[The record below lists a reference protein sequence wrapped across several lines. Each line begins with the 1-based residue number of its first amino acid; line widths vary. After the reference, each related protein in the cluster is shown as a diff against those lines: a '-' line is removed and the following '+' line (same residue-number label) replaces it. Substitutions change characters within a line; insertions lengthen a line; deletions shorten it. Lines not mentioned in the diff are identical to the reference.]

1 MASMSKK
8 ERVKAA
14 LQGKEVDR
22 PPVSFW
28 RHFFEKETSAE
39 GLAEAM
45 LGFQKRFDWDFMKVN
60 PRACYHVEDWGC
72 RFRFS
77 GDPHVAP
84 VPRELAVHT
93 VEDWKKITVLP
104 PDKGAL
110 GEQLQALKLIKEGL
124 QGEAIYFL
132 ETIFTPLS
140 IAGRLVESEQV
151 MKEHM
156 QEHPEAVHA
165 ALEQITET
173 YQRFARACLDVGAS
187 GLFFATTAWASYE
200 LLTDVEYAEFGRLYD
215 LKVLEAVQDAE
226 FNLLHVCR
234 GHNMLH
240 KLADYPVHAI
250 NWASR
255 DPSNPSLQAGKA
267 YSKAVVGGIDHR
279 STLKTGSVEAVV
291 AQAKD
296 AKEQT
301 GGLHWILAGEC
312 SIPTRTPERN
322 LQAIREAVETL

>member
-1 MASMSKK
+1 MATMSKK

-45 LGFQKRFDWDFMKVN
+45 LGFQNRFDWDFMKVN

-72 RFRFS
+72 RFQFS
-77 GDPHVAP
+77 GDPHIAP
-84 VPRELAVHT
+84 VMTEAAVQK

-104 PDKGAL
+104 PDKGSL
-110 GEQLQALKLIKEGL
+110 GEQLQALKLIKAGL
-124 QGEAIYFL
+124 NDEIYFL
-132 ETIFTPLS
+132 ETVFTPLS
-140 IAGRLVESEQV
+140 IAGRLVESEETL
-151 MKEHM
+151 KEYMHK
-156 QEHPEAVHA
+156 HPEAVHE
-165 ALEQITET
+165 ALEKITET
-173 YQRFARACLDVGAS
+173 YRQFARACLDVGAS
-187 GLFFATTAWASYE
+187 GLFYATTAWASYE
-200 LLTDVEYAEFGRLYD
+200 LLTDEEYAEFGRPYD

-240 KLADYPVHAI
+240 KLADYPVHAL

-255 DPSNPSLQAGKA
+255 DPSNPSLQEGTVYA
-267 YSKAVVGGIDHR
+267 KAVVGGIDHR
-279 STLKTGSVEAVV
+279 GILQTGSPEEVV

-301 GGLHWILAGEC
+301 GGVRWILAGEC